1 MCECEW
7 KCESLRAPLICRFS
21 YAPLFRCYIHLIITL
36 QKRRFRTTPNAS
48 AACVCF
54 LLFPLFSTAWRS
66 DEICM
71 RVGFRIWW
79 RKQGRELRQ
88 QLHLFH
94 CTHTKGDD
102 TGRRTRCWRVGGLDG
117 GSGSAGW
124 REGVGFQLEVRPKT
138 DLLLRLLRC
147 FQLTDE
153 IALHFDLLQN
163 LLTRITH
170 IPCSMAKNEKR
181 QTVDS
186 PLQKAGARRFNR
198 LESTRRFMLSF
209 PAFSCFF
216 CAAGQ
221 KKNSHA
227 VVNVTVR
234 RVVGKRAL
242 VRTQTVVDNWAGGHV
257 KCIIYNLLTTI
268 NTRMLATVSNINCTT
283 IY

>member
-1 MCECEW
+1 MWKSARSFNLPFFLCTALPMLHSSNYYTAKTKISNNSKCQRSMCVFFVI
-7 KCESLRAPLICRFS
+7 SLIL
-21 YAPLFRCYIHLIITL
+21 
-36 QKRRFRTTPNAS
+36 N
-48 AACVCF
+48 
-54 LLFPLFSTAWRS
+54 
-66 DEICM
+66 CM
-71 RVGFRIWW
+71 TIWW
-79 RKQGRELRQ
+79 NMYASGISNLMTKAGPGITATIALIP
-88 QLHLFH
+88 LY
-94 CTHTKGDD
+94 THKGGWHWKADALL
-102 TGRRTRCWRVGGLDG
+102 TGGGLDG

-221 KKNSHA
+221 KNSHA

>member
-1 MCECEW
+1 
-7 KCESLRAPLICRFS
+7 
-21 YAPLFRCYIHLIITL
+21 
-36 QKRRFRTTPNAS
+36 
-48 AACVCF
+48 
-54 LLFPLFSTAWRS
+54 
-66 DEICM
+66 
-71 RVGFRIWW
+71 
-79 RKQGRELRQ
+79 
-88 QLHLFH
+88 
-94 CTHTKGDD
+94 
-102 TGRRTRCWRVGGLDG
+102 
-117 GSGSAGW
+117 
-124 REGVGFQLEVRPKT
+124 
-138 DLLLRLLRC
+138 
-147 FQLTDE
+147 
-153 IALHFDLLQN
+153 
-163 LLTRITH
+163 
-170 IPCSMAKNEKR
+170 MAKNEKR

-221 KKNSHA
+221 KNSHA